1 MHKQSNEREMNQF
14 EKLGAFYLGKN
25 FDHNSKKITDK
36 YTLYDSKDLTTHA
49 VCVGMTGSGKTG
61 LCIDL
66 LEEAAIDHVPA
77 IAIDPKG
84 DITNL
89 MLTFPELKGEN
100 FLPWINKSDAKRK
113 NMTEE
118 EFAESQAALW
128 KKGLKEWGQD
138 EERIKML
145 KQTADFNIYTPG
157 SNAGI
162 PISIL
167 DSFSA
172 PPQELID
179 DSDIFSDRISST
191 ASSLLGLLGIDAD
204 PLKSKEHI
212 LLSNILQSFWSNGEN
227 LDLPKIIESVQS
239 PPFNKIGVFD
249 LESFY
254 SEKERFKLAMQL
266 NNILSAPGFQSWLT
280 GESLDIDK
288 LFYSETGKPKISIFY
303 TAHLSDSERMFFTSL
318 LLNQLLSWM
327 RMQSG
332 TTSLRALLYV
342 DEIFGYLPPV
352 SNPPTKKPF
361 LTLLKQARAFGL
373 GLVLAT
379 QNPVD
384 LDYKSL
390 SNAGTWFLGRLQTER
405 DRKRVLDGL
414 EGATLEG
421 GGNFNRGEIEELL
434 SNLDKRVFLLH
445 NVHED
450 HPQIFYTRW
459 AMSYLR
465 GPLTRTQIKSLVSP
479 TKKQLEK
486 PVPAVKTTEISI
498 SKPKLPDGIKPLY
511 LKREIDENQITDYN
525 YSPYIATVADVRF
538 YDRTKKIDFDKSI
551 SFIVPITEDV
561 ISVNWDEANEI
572 VPNENV
578 FKKQQPTK
586 LEFNNLPTSAANKK
600 NYSAWE
606 KFFKDHL
613 VNNYSLDVFHSPALK
628 QTSQPNENARD
639 FKIRLSQL
647 TREQRDEA
655 VSKLKDKYARRTQ
668 TIQGRIQ
675 RAEERIEREKS
686 QSSQQKIS
694 TAISIGSTILG
705 ALFGRKTLSK
715 TNINKAG
722 TAMKSAGKIFK
733 ESGDVDRASENLQRL
748 NQQMVDLQEKLQ
760 DDLDKL
766 EDKFDLTIEQL
777 EVVKI
782 KPRKT
787 NISVKLFNFC
797 WIPLSN
803 ETIEDIQEIELV

>member
-1 MHKQSNEREMNQF
+1 MNQF

-25 FDHNSKKITDK
+25 YDLNSKSVLDEYI
-36 YTLYDSKDLTTHA
+36 LYDSKDLTTHA

-66 LEEAAIDHVPA
+66 LEEAAIDNVPS
-77 IAIDPKG
+77 IVIDPKG

-89 MLTFPELKGEN
+89 MLTFPSLKGED

-113 NMTEE
+113 EMSDE
-118 EFAESQAALW
+118 EFADSQAQLW

-138 EERIKML
+138 GKRIELL
-145 KQTADFNIYTPG
+145 KNSANFQIYTPG
-157 SNAGI
+157 SSAGI
-162 PISIL
+162 SISIL
-167 DSFSA
+167 DSFKA
-172 PPQELID
+172 PSFEIID
-179 DSDIFSDRISST
+179 DSDAFSDRISST

-212 LLSNILQSFWSNGEN
+212 LLSNIFQYSWSKSED
-227 LDLPKIIESVQS
+227 LDLPKIIQNVQT

-254 SEKERFKLAMQL
+254 PEKERFTLAMQL
-266 NNILSAPGFQSWLT
+266 NNILSAPGFQSWLS
-280 GESLDIDK
+280 GQPLNIDK
-288 LFYSETGKPKISIFY
+288 LLYDEVGKPQVSIFY

-352 SNPPTKKPF
+352 SNPPSKKPF

-379 QNPVD
+379 QNPMD

-390 SNAGTWFLGRLQTER
+390 SNAGTWFLGRLQTDR
-405 DRKRVLDGL
+405 DKKRILDGL
-414 EGATLEG
+414 EGASLEG
-421 GGNFNRGEIEELL
+421 GGKFNRGEIETLL
-434 SNLDKRVFLLH
+434 SNLDKRTFLLH

-450 HPQIFYTRW
+450 HPIVFYTRW

-465 GPLTRTQIKSLVSP
+465 GPLTRTQIKNLVKVP
-479 TKKQLEK
+479 RVVKKTIT
-486 PVPAVKTTEISI
+486 PKTTSSEVSNVKPILPKEIKS
-498 SKPKLPDGIKPLY
+498 LY
-511 LKREIDENQITDYN
+511 LKRSIDESTKSEYL
-525 YSPYIATVADVRF
+525 YKPFLTTLTDVRF
-538 YDRTKKIDFDKSI
+538 YDRTKKIDFEKTI
-551 SFIVPITEDV
+551 SFLVPITDDV
-561 ISVNWDEANEI
+561 IAVNWDNALEI
-572 VPNENV
+572 APDEKI
-578 FKKQQPTK
+578 FKKSAPFK
-586 LEFNNLPTSAANKK
+586 LNYAKLPTPATKIK
-600 NYSAWE
+600 NFRGWE

-613 VNNYSLDVFHSPALK
+613 VSEYYLEVFHSPELK
-628 QTSQPNENARD
+628 QTSNPFESARD
-639 FKIRLSQL
+639 FKIRLSQI
-647 TREQRDEA
+647 TREQRDDEI
-655 VSKLKDKYARRTQ
+655 KRLKDKYARRVQ

-675 RAEERIEREKS
+675 RAQERIEREKS

-705 ALFGRKTLSK
+705 ALFGRKTFS
-715 TNINKAG
+715 TTTISKAG
-722 TAMKSAGKIFK
+722 TAMKSAGKVLK
-733 ESGDVDRASENLQRL
+733 ESGDIGRAEENLARL
-748 NQQMVDLQEKLQ
+748 NQRLEELQDKLQ
-760 DDLDKL
+760 NDLDLL

-782 KPRKT
+782 RPRKT
-787 NISVKLFNFC
+787 NISIKLFNFV
-797 WIPLSN
+797 WVPLAEEN
-803 ETIEDIQEIELV
+803 VENIEEIKLV

>member
-1 MHKQSNEREMNQF
+1 MNTF
-14 EKLGAFYLGKN
+14 EKLGVFYLGKN
-25 FDHNSKKITDK
+25 YDHESKKITED

-66 LEEAAIDHVPA
+66 LEEAAIDNVPA

-100 FLPWINKSDAKRK
+100 FLPWINKSDAAKK

-118 EFAESQAALW
+118 EFSEAQADLW
-128 KKGLKEWGQD
+128 KKGLKDWGQD
-138 EERIKML
+138 ENRIKML
-145 KQTADFNIYTPG
+145 KQSADFNIYTPG
-157 SNAGI
+157 SNAGL

-172 PPQELID
+172 PPQQIID
-179 DSDIFSDRISST
+179 DLDIFSDRISST
-191 ASSLLGLLGIDAD
+191 VSSLLGLLGIDAD

-212 LLSNILQSFWSNGEN
+212 LLSNILQHYWSKLEN
-227 LDLPKIIESVQS
+227 LDLPKIIENVQN
-239 PPFNKIGVFD
+239 PPFNKIGVFALD
-249 LESFY
+249 SFY
-254 SEKERFKLAMQL
+254 PQKDRFSLAMQL
-266 NNILSAPGFQSWLT
+266 NNILSAPGFQTWLS

-288 LFYSETGKPKISIFY
+288 LLYSETGKPKISIFY

-414 EGATLEG
+414 EGASLEG
-421 GGNFNRGEIEELL
+421 GGKFNRKEIEKLL

-445 NVHED
+445 NVHEE

-465 GPLTRTQIKSLVSP
+465 GPLTRTQIKSLVNPS
-479 TKKQLEK
+479 KKQMEEPL
-486 PVPAVKTTEISI
+486 PAVKTTEINVI
-498 SKPKLPDGIKPLY
+498 KPQLPKGVKPLY
-511 LKREIDENQITDYN
+511 LNRAIDEKFINFYEYKPFILTIT
-525 YSPYIATVADVRF
+525 DVRF
-538 YDRTKKIDFDKSI
+538 YDRSKKIDHSKSI
-551 SFIVPITEDV
+551 SFLAPITNDV
-561 ISVNWDEANEI
+561 IPVNWNDAVEI
-572 VPNENV
+572 VPNENIFMKKSP
-578 FKKQQPTK
+578 FKIEFSK
-586 LEFNNLPTSAANKK
+586 LPLPAENPK

-606 KFFKDHL
+606 KFYKDYIYS
-613 VNNYSLDVFHSPALK
+613 NYSIEIYSNSSLK
-628 QTSQPNENARD
+628 ETSQVNESARD
-639 FKIRLSQL
+639 FKIRLTQL
-647 TREQRDEA
+647 VREKRDEE
-655 VSKLKDKYARRTQ
+655 VVKLKDKYARRFKTLE
-668 TIQGRIQ
+668 GRIQ
-675 RAEERIEREKS
+675 RAQEKVEREKS

-694 TAISIGSTILG
+694 AFVSIGSTILG
-705 ALFGRKTLSK
+705 ALLGRKTISS
-715 TNINKAG
+715 TTINKAG
-722 TAMKSAGKIFK
+722 TAMKTTGRVLK
-733 ESGDVDRASENLQRL
+733 ESGDIDRALENLESL
-748 NQQMVDLQEKLQ
+748 NKELEELQ
-760 DDLDKL
+760 DKMQDDIYAI
-766 EDKFDLTIEQL
+766 EDKFDSTIEQI

-782 KPRKT
+782 KPTKT
-787 NISVKLFNFC
+787 NISVKIFSFC
-797 WIPLSN
+797 WIPLGN
-803 ETIEDIQEIELV
+803 EKLEDISELNLI

>member
-1 MHKQSNEREMNQF
+1 MNEF

-25 FDHNSKKITDK
+25 YDLNSNKIKNDFL
-36 YTLYDSKDLTTHA
+36 LYDSKDLTTHA

-66 LEEAAIDHVPA
+66 LEEAAIDHVPS
-77 IAIDPKG
+77 IVIDPKG

-113 NMTEE
+113 NLGDK
-118 EFAESQAALW
+118 EFADSQAALW
-128 KKGLKEWGQD
+128 KKGLKEWGQ
-138 EERIKML
+138 ESKRISML
-145 KQTADFNIYTPG
+145 KENAEFNIFTPG
-157 SNAGI
+157 SKAGMS
-162 PISIL
+162 ISIL
-167 DSFSA
+167 DSFKA
-172 PPQELID
+172 PSFEIID
-179 DSDIFSDRISST
+179 DGDAFSDRISST

-212 LLSNILQSFWSNGEN
+212 LLSNIFQSFWAKGED
-227 LDLPKIIESVQS
+227 LDLPLIIQNVQT
-239 PPFNKIGVFD
+239 PPFNKIGVFE

-254 SEKERFKLAMQL
+254 SEKDRFSLAMQL
-266 NNILSAPGFQSWLT
+266 NNILSAPGFQSWLS

-288 LFYSETGKPKISIFY
+288 LLYSENGKPRVSIFY

-327 RMQSG
+327 RKQSG

-379 QNPVD
+379 QNPMD

-405 DRKRVLDGL
+405 DRKRILDGL
-414 EGATLEG
+414 EGASLEG
-421 GGNFNRGEIEELL
+421 GGKFNRGEIEEIL

-450 HPQIFYTRW
+450 HPQVFYTRW

-465 GPLTRTQIKSLVSP
+465 GPLTRTQIKSLVNP
-479 TKKQLEK
+479 TKKDAKKRE
-486 PVPAVKTTEISI
+486 AIKTYGKSA
-498 SKPKLPDGIKPLY
+498 SRPNLPKGIKPLF
-511 LKREIDENQITDYN
+511 LKREIDEGNAGSFKYKPFLTTVTD
-525 YSPYIATVADVRF
+525 IRF
-538 YDRTKKIDFDKSI
+538 YDRTKKIDLQKNI
-551 SFIVPITEDV
+551 GFIVPITDNI
-561 ISVNWDEANEI
+561 ISVNWDEATEI
-572 VPNENV
+572 IPKESI
-578 FKKQQPTK
+578 FKKQPSAIINYDQ
-586 LEFNNLPTSAANKK
+586 LPSAANNLKSF
-600 NYSAWE
+600 SAWE

-613 VNNYSLDVFHSPALK
+613 VSDYFIEVYYSPVLKKTSKPYEDV
-628 QTSQPNENARD
+628 RD
-639 FKIRLSQL
+639 FKIRLAQL
-647 TREQRDEA
+647 TREQRDDT
-655 VSKLKDKYARRTQ
+655 VTRLKDKYTRRMQ

-686 QSSQQKIS
+686 QSSQQKLS

-705 ALFGRKTLSK
+705 ALFGRKRISASTIS
-715 TNINKAG
+715 KAG
-722 TAMKSAGKIFK
+722 TAMKSAGKIMK
-733 ESGDVDRASENLQRL
+733 ESGDVSRAQENLSKL
-748 NQQMVDLQEKLQ
+748 NEQFITLQ
-760 DDLDKL
+760 DKLEDDLNRL
-766 EDKFDLTIEQL
+766 EDKFDLSIDRL
-777 EVVKI
+777 ESIKI
-782 KPRKT
+782 RPRKT
-787 NISVKLFNFC
+787 NISVKLFNFV
-797 WIPLSN
+797 WVPLSN
-803 ETIEDIQEIELV
+803 ESISELDEIELA